1 MVLTLGNRMVDRIEF
16 PFVEINKEIAN
27 HNGLDFVSAIH
38 RNIVKKRMPYR
49 VSRLADGKPV
59 ESMSKETVLVFT
71 KGGKFDAKSKC

>member
-1 MVLTLGNRMVDRIEF
+1 MILTLGNRMVDRIEF
-16 PFVEINKEIAN
+16 PFVEINKEIAH
-27 HNGLDFVSAIH
+27 HNGLHFISAIH

-59 ESMSKETVLVFT
+59 ESMSRETVLVFT